1 MTDVADDLTAQILR
15 RLSALERRVAA
26 VVRVGCVTAV
36 QSDPYR
42 VRVNVNTEA
51 EPVTTGWVPVVIP
64 RAGPEPDSL
73 THSPL
78 SVGEGV
84 LLVSP
89 GGSNEVSFAV
99 GSLPSRRRAPAP
111 EDNEGGKTYYRGDL
125 DVVGDVAID
134 GNLTVTGD
142 IAVEGDIAA
151 EGDLSAGGNVDAKG
165 DVIAGTGTRV
175 RLLTHVHNPPIGGPP
190 QRV

>member
-26 VVRVGCVTAV
+26 VVRVGCVAAV
-36 QSDPYR
+36 RSEPDYR

-64 RAGPEPDSL
+64 RAGPGPGGSL

-99 GSLPSRRRAPAP
+99 GSLPSMRSAPAP
-111 EDNEGGKTYYRGDL
+111 EDDEEGKTYFRGDL

-134 GNLTVTGD
+134 GDLTVTGD
-142 IAVEGDIAA
+142 VSA
-151 EGDLSAGGNVDAKG
+151 EGDVSAGGDIDAKG

-190 QRV
+190 LRS

>member
-1 MTDVADDLTAQILR
+1 M
-15 RLSALERRVAA
+15 
-26 VVRVGCVTAV
+26 RVGCVAAV
-36 QSDPYR
+36 RSEPDYR

-51 EPVTTGWVPVVIP
+51 EPVVTGWVPVVIP
-64 RAGPEPDSL
+64 RAGPGPGGSL

-89 GGSNEVSFAV
+89 GGSNDVSFAV
-99 GSLPSRRRAPAP
+99 GSLPSMRSRPAP
-111 EDNEGGKTYYRGDL
+111 EDDEEGKTYHRGDL

-134 GNLTVTGD
+134 GDLTVTGN
-142 IAVEGDIAA
+142 ISA
-151 EGDLSAGGNVDAKG
+151 EGDVSAEGNLSAGGNVDAGG
-165 DVIAGTGTRV
+165 DVVAGTGTRV
-175 RLLTHVHNPPIGGPP
+175 RLLTHVHNPPLGGPP